1 MWNEDYQWHY
11 DYVRLAWDTGFSF
24 EKCKSPHLDK
34 NKICVVDVDKIVKER
49 DVASVDRFI
58 STVVQYI
65 LDEEQAQVLDNN
77 FVKTFRMSQLAV
89 EYLLFCKKY
98 LDNTVVLLKKEVA
111 RNKDENKELKRL
123 NADLQSYVETLTRQQ
138 FLTTFKCPT
147 CLKAFSSEEYLNAH
161 IKRRHIDA
169 ANNYSETDRLNT
181 EIKELKERLNNTER
195 LLQNKK
201 EGNHEEKN
209 EWEVNG
215 DNNNKSKLI
224 EIVEKFEAFRNEVNS
239 ELQELRISK
248 SFYDENY
255 GKLFDK
261 VMQIKENID
270 PIVNIE
276 KAETTTQTDKILQI
290 DTIHNKNV
298 TEIQDTGSTETPKPL
313 TPKESLETRISAT
326 LTGIEMQMQNFWTK
340 LNDIEQNK
348 TAVVAS
354 LTDIGARDTK
364 ERPKAKPRSRL
375 TLPTEII
382 GQEHHNKNKL
392 KEAIE
397 QLQRQEVEN
406 NEMRKK
412 SEALERTSASVKGI
426 VMAEEDLI
434 GQTETGKSSSKD
446 DSDLES
452 TLSESEVF
460 DEKIIRKSTEAS
472 PVKKL
477 INNRQNNAVLMT
489 TEPKENTTQKRKIA
503 TLESHSIIKK
513 TESLKSSID
522 VNAEALIAS
531 RLQELGISEDWTR
544 LPEKSFDKAWEI
556 INHQV
561 TLTKKTHPNIS
572 SIKKRLIGKIEKLCK
587 NGECKTKLE
596 AEVHSPAKLDKL
608 KNTASVSYRPKSSRT
623 YKRLTKRE
631 NLKIRNRE
639 LFESDTESDEHLE
652 QTKTFKNTT
661 NPLLHYSEVIEEIKS
676 LPKPKPQ
683 TDSSDDINN
692 KEAQKGVLKNYPSFG
707 SLSKKKVLF
716 DLESESPKRNT
727 EAALKTGGSTT
738 SIASSILEDK
748 IDIDKRDKD
757 AEDAIKVI
765 DKEFEDLS
773 DFNLSDLETN

>member
-1 MWNEDYQWHY
+1 MWNEDHQWHY

-34 NKICVVDVDKIVKER
+34 NKICVVDVEKIVKER

-77 FVKTFRMSQLAV
+77 FVKIFRMSQLAV

-111 RNKDENKELKRL
+111 KNKDENKELKRL
-123 NADLQSYVETLTRQQ
+123 IGDLESHIATLTRQQ

-161 IKRRHIDA
+161 VKRRHTDA

-195 LLQNKK
+195 LLQNKN
-201 EGNHEEKN
+201 ESNNEEKN

-224 EIVEKFEAFRNEVNS
+224 EVVEKFEAFKNEVNS
-239 ELQELRISK
+239 ELKELRISK

-270 PIVNIE
+270 PRINTE
-276 KAETTTQTDKILQI
+276 KAEITTQTDKILQI
-290 DTIHNKNV
+290 DTVHNKNA
-298 TEIQDTGSTETPKPL
+298 TEIQETGSTETPKPL

-340 LNDIEQNK
+340 LNDLEQNK

-354 LTDIGARDTK
+354 LIDVDTGDKK
-364 ERPKAKPRSRL
+364 ERPKAKPRSKV
-375 TLPTEII
+375 TQPTGII
-382 GQEHHNKNKL
+382 GQENNNIDKMKV
-392 KEAIE
+392 AIE
-397 QLQRQEVEN
+397 QLQKQEVEN
-406 NEMRKK
+406 EETKEK
-412 SEALERTSASVKGI
+412 SEAVERNSAFVKGI
-426 VMAEEDLI
+426 IPAKEELVE
-434 GQTETGKSSSKD
+434 QTETGKSSSED

-452 TLSESEVF
+452 ILSESEVSNK
-460 DEKIIRKSTEAS
+460 EIAEAS
-472 PVKKL
+472 PVRKL
-477 INNRQNNAVLMT
+477 INNRQNNTVLMT
-489 TEPKENTTQKRKIA
+489 SESKENTTQKRKIA
-503 TLESHSIIKK
+503 TLESNSIIQKK
-513 TESLKSSID
+513 ESLKSSID
-522 VNAEALIAS
+522 VNAEAIIIS
-531 RLQELGISEDWTR
+531 RLQELGISENWTR
-544 LPEKSFDKAWEI
+544 LPEKSFDKALEI
-556 INHQV
+556 INHQA
-561 TLTKKTHPNIS
+561 TLANKTHPNIS
-572 SIKKRLIGKIEKLCK
+572 SIKKKLIGKIENLCK
-587 NGECKTKLE
+587 NAKSKSKLE
-596 AEVHSPAKLDKL
+596 AKIHSPAKLEKL
-608 KNTASVSYRPKSSRT
+608 ENIAKVSYRPKSSRS
-623 YKRLTKRE
+623 YKRPTKRQ
-631 NLKIRNRE
+631 NLEIRNRE
-639 LFESDTESDEHLE
+639 LFESDSETDEHLPQ
-652 QTKTFKNTT
+652 QTKTFKNTA
-661 NPLLHYSEVIEEIKS
+661 NPLVRYSQVIQEIKS

-683 TDSSDDINN
+683 TDSSDDLNN
-692 KEAQKGVLKNYPSFG
+692 KEAQKGVLKSYPSFG

-716 DLESESPKRNT
+716 DLESESPEKNT
-727 EAALKTGGSTT
+727 AVALKTGGSTT

-748 IDIDKRDKD
+748 LDGDKRDKD

-773 DFNLSDLETN
+773 DFNLSDLETC